1 MKNNELLEL
10 MDKANKMRE
19 EAILLAN
26 KATGNKD
33 IKVLMAA
40 LKNGSATSEQIVR
53 DILKKNE
60 DKLKENA

>member
-26 KATGNKD
+26 KATDNND

-40 LKNGSATSEQIVR
+40 LMNGSATSEQIVR